1 MSAQDDLIRSFGA
14 EKRARLEALVER
26 YHLTSAQQL
35 ELLKNEADLE
45 LWQECSSLDILDY
58 EKIDGF
64 QGIGRGLSPV
74 RQKAGTVDHNRSQ
87 VYIFPPESRL
97 SGHRTD

>member
-45 LWQECSSLDILDY
+45 LHVSAVE
-58 EKIDGF
+58 
-64 QGIGRGLSPV
+64 
-74 RQKAGTVDHNRSQ
+74 
-87 VYIFPPESRL
+87 
-97 SGHRTD
+97 